1 VARCRDRQRYRAPG
15 RQPVNVD
22 DDARHA
28 PSRGMAGD
36 HVVQVGPPMVPL
48 RPWVGTVRPR
58 DRGPRRARSAAV
70 PTLAPV
76 TAAPEK
82 LMLLDSASLYFRAFF
97 GVPESIKAPDGTP
110 VNAVRGF
117 LDMVATLVARRR
129 PLRLVACWD
138 DDWRP
143 AFRVAALPSY
153 KAHRLAPDGG
163 EETPPELG
171 PQVPVLV
178 EVLAAA
184 GIARVGAPGFEADDV
199 IGTLSAR
206 ARGPVDVV
214 TGDRDLFQLVDDAR
228 GIRVLY
234 TARGIGDIEVVD
246 EAGVAARYGI
256 PGRAYADFAVL
267 RGDPSDGLPGV
278 PGVGAKTAAALVSA
292 FGDLEGI
299 RAAAARTAVPKP
311 PLTAAVLKK
320 LHAAADYLDAAPVV
334 VAVERAIDLPPV
346 DGALPRRPADPQTLA
361 GLAEQHNLLS
371 PLRRLGAVL
380 GWPDDALT

>member
-1 VARCRDRQRYRAPG
+1 
-15 RQPVNVD
+15 
-22 DDARHA
+22 
-28 PSRGMAGD
+28 
-36 HVVQVGPPMVPL
+36 
-48 RPWVGTVRPR
+48 
-58 DRGPRRARSAAV
+58 
-70 PTLAPV
+70 
-76 TAAPEK
+76 
-82 LMLLDSASLYFRAFF
+82 MLLDAASLYFRAFY
-97 GVPESIKAPDGTP
+97 GVPTSVTAPDGRP

-117 LDMVATLVARRR
+117 LDMSARLITAHAPSRF
-129 PLRLVACWD
+129 VACWD

-163 EETPPELG
+163 EETPAELG

-178 EVLAAA
+178 DVLAAA
-184 GIARVGAPGFEADDV
+184 GIARVGAPGYEADDV
-199 IGTLSAR
+199 IGTLATR

-234 TARGIGDIEVVD
+234 TARGITDIETVD
-246 EAGVAARYGI
+246 EAAVAAKYGI

-278 PGVGAKTAAALVSA
+278 AGVGAKTAAALVGA
-292 FGDLEGI
+292 FGDLAGI
-299 RAAAARTAVPKP
+299 RAAAARTVVAKP

-334 VAVERAIDLPPV
+334 VAVARDIDLPPV
-346 DGALPRRPADPQTLA
+346 EGALPPRPADPQALA
-361 GLAEQHNLLS
+361 ALAEAHNLES
-371 PLRRLGAVL
+371 PLRRLGAAL
-380 GWPDDALT
+380 GWPADALDR